1 MRNTNTISIA
11 NGVINIDK
19 EKADRAISMA
29 IYVALCVVKI
39 LLYVATSVFIFLTAV
54 SAGDARMNDETHPFI
69 ALGFAV
75 ICGLSTQIVGYI
87 ITAHVN
93 GTRRRLKNYKKVSK
107 RTCNMNR
114 SVL

>member
-1 MRNTNTISIA
+1 MRNINTISIA
-11 NGVINIDK
+11 DGLINIDK
-19 EKADRAISMA
+19 EKADRTISMV

-39 LLYVATSVFIFLTAV
+39 LLYIATGAFIFLTAV

-75 ICGLSTQIVGYI
+75 MCGLSTKIVGYV

-93 GTRRRLKNYKKVSK
+93 STRRRLKNYKKSF
-107 RTCNMNR
+107 
-114 SVL
+114 